1 MPTRGLLQA
10 SPRLTDREA
19 SPSAYIVF
27 PTALQLLL
35 LLPVV
40 LAGLWLVRPRPEA
53 KDAAAGVMR
62 FSLGYAKWVLLVEPL
77 YHLVGV
83 VFDGGAESVS
93 TSTAWMGFLAYGLT
107 LHFLSTGT
115 VDLATGLTCMFGLK
129 TPETLRQA
137 LTFHAFTKSRRPR
150 FLLVIFLLTM
160 VGVLLKSSSHGD
172 AGLFLMPLIVLS
184 PAGTAAAVFQ
194 QARAWSNFNLII
206 VVAALFCAF
215 GLPRTDD
222 FLRQPL
228 RWKGVLCLSLFALSV
243 VMLWT
248 RGIPQP

>member
-19 SPSAYIVF
+19 SPFAYIVF

-35 LLPVV
+35 FLPVV
-40 LAGLWLVRPRPEA
+40 LAGLWLVRPRPDA

-62 FSLGYAKWVLLVEPL
+62 FSLGYAKWVLLVSPL
-77 YHLVGV
+77 YHLSAMILCGT
-83 VFDGGAESVS
+83 AETVS
-93 TSTAWMGFLAYGLT
+93 TGLAWMLLPAFALT
-107 LHFLSTGT
+107 LYFLITGAD
-115 VDLATGLTCMFGLK
+115 DLVTGSLGMLGLQ
-129 TPETLRQA
+129 TPERLRKVLA
-137 LTFHAFTKSRRPR
+137 FHFFTRGRHNR
-150 FLLVIFLLTM
+150 FLIVIGILTLLGLP
-160 VGVLLKSSSHGD
+160 VVSSFHGD
-172 AGLFLMPLIVLS
+172 AGLFLRALAVSTPVGN
-184 PAGTAAAVFQ
+184 PAAVFQ

-228 RWKGVLCLSLFALSV
+228 RWKGVVCLSLFALSV